1 MAEAGRSLGR
11 DLAPREASGELAGR
25 GLEVRRTAGRGRL
38 GGSGESGGGFGDGCE
53 GEGTGGGGQL
63 VFNVEAHDLT
73 FLWSTSKSV

>member
-1 MAEAGRSLGR
+1 M
-11 DLAPREASGELAGR
+11 
-25 GLEVRRTAGRGRL
+25 RRTAGRGRL

-53 GEGTGGGGQL
+53 GEGAGGEGKGGDGQL